1 MDKSHKKQKIHKS
14 INYKKFVN
22 PLLTNI
28 EEYNRAMNLIPKELD
43 KNNEMRDLEEKLFD
57 IYEEIKMATNEYCEK
72 LRQISKELNPNEKNN
87 EGKIQKVI
95 YDILIYSIEELE
107 IAMKSFKKK
116 KRQNYKKFDEN
127 KIKQFEDFNKELVNN
142 IELFDSKRKEYIE
155 EMKKYE
161 AYLINKELGSQD
173 NIENDNNKKE
183 NKKKD
188 KNKDKNTLND
198 NHDKVYEKQ
207 ETYIEHKNKLRD
219 FFKKAFDD
227 INSERMLVYQSFS
240 RNCIIFHQV
249 INEGLKNIDKI
260 IQNEESFIKNDIN
273 NSSDDL
279 IDVESMINNL
289 MKDEFYSFKFLSID
303 KNKLRKISIEDD
315 PTNKKKKKDKKDK
328 KEILNV
334 DNLLQNINDDNII
347 SLISNIRNHN
357 IKLNKDNMDKIKIFE
372 ERKVIESIIDLIIS
386 EPDKYDDNNKNK
398 LMTLLDSSVE
408 NHYSFMKYL
417 NNYRTNGLFELKKP
431 TIIILC
437 DLFNYIVEKAA
448 QNNDYKMVQY
458 TFILSLT
465 YFHYDDKNSENTD
478 DNCNKIYMSKYL
490 KNSKPFHDKNFWVN
504 YFQSLVFD
512 EEEKIIKR
520 NEGPISE
527 KKKSVIAYTTVFT
540 LIKNMADY
548 DLDFNFIYEIIQ
560 EIFTRYK
567 FKDTKKSALVNY
579 LMSEIEQ
586 NSKKK

>member
-22 PLLTNI
+22 PLFINI
-28 EEYNRAMNLIPKELD
+28 EEYNRAMILIPKELD

-116 KRQNYKKFDEN
+116 KSQNYKKFDEYN
-127 KIKQFEDFNKELVNN
+127 IQFEDFNKELVNN

-198 NHDKVYEKQ
+198 NHAKVYEKQ

-372 ERKVIESIIDLIIS
+372 ERKVIESIIDLIIR

-465 YFHYDDKNSENTD
+465 YYHYDDKNSENTD

-512 EEEKIIKR
+512 EEEKLIKR
-520 NEGPISE
+520 NEGPISG

-567 FKDTKKSALVNY
+567 FKDSEKSALVNY
-579 LMSEIEQ
+579 LMSEIEK

>member
-116 KRQNYKKFDEN
+116 KSQNYKKFDEYN
-127 KIKQFEDFNKELVNN
+127 IQFEDFNKELVNN

-219 FFKKAFDD
+219 FFKKTFDD

-567 FKDTKKSALVNY
+567 FKDSEKSALVNY

>member
-116 KRQNYKKFDEN
+116 KSQNYKKFDEYN
-127 KIKQFEDFNKELVNN
+127 IQFEDFNKELVNN

-465 YFHYDDKNSENTD
+465 YCHYDDKNSENTD

-567 FKDTKKSALVNY
+567 FKDSEKSALVNY

>member
-1 MDKSHKKQKIHKS
+1 MDKPHKKQKIHKS

-116 KRQNYKKFDEN
+116 KSQNYKKFDEYN
-127 KIKQFEDFNKELVNN
+127 IQFEDFNKELVNN

-372 ERKVIESIIDLIIS
+372 ERKVIESIIDLIIR

-512 EEEKIIKR
+512 EEEKIIER

-567 FKDTKKSALVNY
+567 FKDSEKSALVNY

>member
-1 MDKSHKKQKIHKS
+1 MDKSHKKQNIHKS

-22 PLLTNI
+22 LLLTNI

-43 KNNEMRDLEEKLFD
+43 KNNEMRDLEVKLFD

-116 KRQNYKKFDEN
+116 KSQNYKKFDEYN
-127 KIKQFEDFNKELVNN
+127 IQFEDFNKELVNN

-386 EPDKYDDNNKNK
+386 EPDKYDNNNKNK

-567 FKDTKKSALVNY
+567 FKDSEKSALVNY

>member
-107 IAMKSFKKK
+107 IDIKSFKKK
-116 KRQNYKKFDEN
+116 KSQNYKKFDEYN
-127 KIKQFEDFNKELVNN
+127 IQFEDFNKELVNN

-465 YFHYDDKNSENTD
+465 YCHYDDKNSENTD

-567 FKDTKKSALVNY
+567 FKDSEKSALVNY

>member
-95 YDILIYSIEELE
+95 YDIIIYSIEELE

-116 KRQNYKKFDEN
+116 KSQNYKKFDEYN
-127 KIKQFEDFNKELVNN
+127 IQFEDFNKELVNN

-567 FKDTKKSALVNY
+567 FKDSEKSALVNY

>member
-116 KRQNYKKFDEN
+116 KSQNYKKFDEYN
-127 KIKQFEDFNKELVNN
+127 IQFEDFNKELVNN

-219 FFKKAFDD
+219 FFKKTFDD

-386 EPDKYDDNNKNK
+386 EPDKYDNNNKNK

-567 FKDTKKSALVNY
+567 FKDSEKSALVNY

>member
-116 KRQNYKKFDEN
+116 KSQNYKKFDEYN
-127 KIKQFEDFNKELVNN
+127 IQFEDFNKELVNN

-567 FKDTKKSALVNY
+567 FKDSEKSALVNY

>member
-116 KRQNYKKFDEN
+116 KSQNYKKFDEYN
-127 KIKQFEDFNKELVNN
+127 IQFEDFNKELVNN

-328 KEILNV
+328 KEIFLNV

-567 FKDTKKSALVNY
+567 FKDSEKSALVNY

>member
-116 KRQNYKKFDEN
+116 KSQNYKKFDEYN
-127 KIKQFEDFNKELVNN
+127 IQFEDFNKELVNN

-372 ERKVIESIIDLIIS
+372 ERKVIESIIDLIIR

-512 EEEKIIKR
+512 EEEKIIER

-567 FKDTKKSALVNY
+567 FKDSEKSALVNY